1 MRDLMTTIM
10 VEGTPVR
17 DHVLKMISLLNELE
31 ILGSDINGKTQVDII
46 LWALFD
52 FFKQFFLNYN
62 MNKFSYSMAELLKEL
77 QAIESLIKKPV
88 VAHVAEKGFI
98 SKSKGKKNKRKVQ
111 K

>member
-1 MRDLMTTIM
+1 
-10 VEGTPVR
+10 
-17 DHVLKMISLLNELE
+17 
-31 ILGSDINGKTQVDII
+31 
-46 LWALFD
+46 
-52 FFKQFFLNYN
+52 

-77 QAIESLIKKPV
+77 QATEGLIKKPV